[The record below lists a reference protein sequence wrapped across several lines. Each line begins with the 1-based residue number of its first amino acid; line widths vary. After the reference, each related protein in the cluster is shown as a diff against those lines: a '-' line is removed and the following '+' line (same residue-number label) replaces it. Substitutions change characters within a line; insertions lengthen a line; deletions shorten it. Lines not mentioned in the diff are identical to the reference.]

1 MFLRKIKNKI
11 AYEMERWT
19 TCFNNLMWHVMSP
32 PIIKSMDETMDTIVD
47 RRASISRYGDGEF
60 DIIFGR
66 TQGFQGLNNKLG
78 ERLKEVLACN
88 GESDRFLVALPDCFG
103 CLDHFTPEAQVH
115 WKIRL
120 DKERYQW
127 YKIMNRNAP
136 YYHAQISRFYFDWVD
151 KSQAHRWAEKLK
163 NIWAGRNVL
172 IVEGI
177 KSRMGVGNDL
187 FDGANSIR
195 RILCPAVN
203 AFNKYNEIVEQVQ
216 MFAKQD
222 DLILMALGQTASIL
236 AYDLYKMG
244 YQAVDIGHV
253 DVEYEWMKMGA
264 IKKERIVG
272 RFMNEIDRGDFVD
285 ESFDNSKY
293 LSQIICTIK

>member
-1 MFLRKIKNKI
+1 MLV
-11 AYEMERWT
+11 
-19 TCFNNLMWHVMSP
+19 H
-32 PIIKSMDETMDTIVD
+32 
-47 RRASISRYGDGEF
+47 
-60 DIIFGR
+60 
-66 TQGFQGLNNKLG
+66 
-78 ERLKEVLACN
+78 N

-103 CLDHFTPEAQVH
+103 SLEHFIPEAQIH

-120 DKERYQW
+120 NKERYQW
-127 YKIMNRNAP
+127 YRIMNRNVP
-136 YYHAQISRFYFDWVD
+136 YYHAQISRFYFDWAD
-151 KSQAHRWAEKLK
+151 KSQAPRWAEKLK
-163 NIWAGRNVL
+163 KIWSGRNVL
-172 IVEGI
+172 IVEGA

-203 AFNKYNEIVEQVQ
+203 AFNSYNEIIEQVRKC
-216 MFAKQD
+216 ANQD
-222 DLILMALGQTASIL
+222 DLILIALGQTATVL

-244 YQAVDIGHV
+244 YQALDIGHV

-272 RFMNEIDRGDFVD
+272 RFMNEIDSGAFVD

-293 LSQIICTIK
+293 LSQIVYTIE